1 MKPEPVAD
9 RNEALRVCLD
19 QLFATAGY
27 TITLYRCLKEDGLGD
42 WREVEGFSPLHKAMK
57 LLKPAH
63 AENYTLQYI
72 VFGMEGDVE
81 DKKVCYDKLVNQP
94 GGKEVLSV
102 YYVNLEIFGAAC
114 KHWGLPRLSE
124 AVTVDSTS
132 RPLASWP
139 VPQWSTPRQAP

>member
-1 MKPEPVAD
+1 MKPEPVTD

-42 WREVEGFSPLHKAMK
+42 WREVEAMK

-94 GGKEVLSV
+94 GGKEVSHV
-102 YYVNLEIFGAAC
+102 
-114 KHWGLPRLSE
+114 
-124 AVTVDSTS
+124 
-132 RPLASWP
+132 
-139 VPQWSTPRQAP
+139 